1 MAEKE
6 SLMAQFKSVAEQKA
20 VIDQAQEPLLKES
33 NEIKKQIEAFDGQ
46 RQEAQ
51 VRQVSLSI
59 AVLDFAYPL
68 LQARITQ
75 AAEQRLAAQNEQH
88 HWAKKLLDEEKKVRD
103 AKEQL
108 NLVQQEFEVSYGCT
122 LRRIFLRWL
131 FRSGREKRSS
141 IALAFRIL
149 GKYKS

>member
-1 MAEKE
+1 MRLRNRLKRSMDSGKRPRYASA
-6 SLMAQFKSVAEQKA
+6 SLY
-20 VIDQAQEPLLKES
+20 
-33 NEIKKQIEAFDGQ
+33 
-46 RQEAQ
+46 R
-51 VRQVSLSI
+51 RTR
-59 AVLDFAYPL
+59 FAYPL

-122 LRRIFLRWL
+122 LRRVFLRWL
-131 FRSGREKRSS
+131 FRSGREKQSS
-141 IALAFRIL
+141 IALAFQIL